1 MTKQEAIQK
10 ITANPQLVER
20 LEKAELSVEQLAQK
34 IERCTREE
42 VHDFVVQ
49 AWLIGKS
56 LE

>member
-1 MTKQEAIQK
+1 MTRQEAIQK
-10 ITANPQLVER
+10 ITANPQIVER
-20 LEKAELSVEQLAQK
+20 LEKSGLSVEQLAQK

-42 VHDFVVQ
+42 VNDFVLQ